1 MSNHDASA
9 DLGPLTMSQIAD
21 GPAIARDA
29 SLVQWQHPQKPHD
42 GTMPPQP
49 APPPKRY
56 PVASLREL
64 FAIEDEPTPWLVQRF
79 IPLDDVTMLLAHPK
93 AGKTWV
99 ATELGIAVAFGVP
112 AFGYMPTKT
121 GPVLLWLAEDA
132 AGNMKS
138 RVRSLLRT
146 RGIYEDDPRLDNLH
160 IHTRNL
166 DRVMTD
172 VERVRLDVTDTRSRE
187 LFIAHAKALKP
198 VLVVLDTMMTVAE
211 AEDENSAS
219 VMQKIMRHMREIRD
233 ELGCS
238 LLVTHHFG
246 KDNDTNKDR
255 DIFQRARGS
264 SATRGAWD
272 GAFAL
277 DTMKKTEGED
287 AQRFKV
293 HFEMR
298 GVSGGDPMTVAFK
311 VEKDFDGR
319 ATSAAFSVVQDDT
332 KKRTLDEASAAF
344 EGDTRY
350 VVEWFQKAAKK
361 DPQETFTPA
370 EVAEKMK
377 KKASRT
383 KAIIE
388 DLADKRGVLERLP
401 GERKDSKRYRIK
413 PKDTPGTEE
422 T

>member
-1 MSNHDASA
+1 MSNHD
-9 DLGPLTMSQIAD
+9 DVNLPPLTMGEIAE
-21 GPAIARDA
+21 GPSVPPAAHMQRDRPTR
-29 SLVQWQHPQKPHD
+29 LDD
-42 GTMPPQP
+42 GTVPPQP
-49 APPPKRY
+49 AEPPKRY
-56 PVASLREL
+56 AVASMREL

-79 IPLDDVTMLLAHPK
+79 IPLDDVTVLLAHPK

-146 RGIYEDDPRLDNLH
+146 RGIYEDDPRLDRLH

-166 DRVMTD
+166 DRVMAGVD
-172 VERVRLDVTDTRSRE
+172 RVRLDVTDTRSRE
-187 LFIAHAKALKP
+187 LFIAHAKTIKP

-211 AEDENSAS
+211 AEDENSSS
-219 VMQKIMRHMREIRD
+219 VMQKIWRYLREIRD

-277 DTMKKTEGED
+277 DPMKKAEGED

-311 VEKDFDGR
+311 MEKDFDGR
-319 ATSAAFSVVQDDT
+319 ATSAAWSVVQDDT
-332 KKRTLDEASAAF
+332 KKRTQDEAGAAF
-344 EGDTRY
+344 EGDARD
-350 VVEWFQKAAKK
+350 VVEWFQKAARKNAA
-361 DPQETFTPA
+361 ETFSAA
-370 EVAEKMK
+370 EVAAKMK
-377 KKASRT
+377 KQASRT
-383 KAIIE
+383 KTIIQ
-388 DLADKRGVLERLP
+388 DLAEKRGVLECHP
-401 GERKDSKRYRIK
+401 GPRVDSKTYRLK